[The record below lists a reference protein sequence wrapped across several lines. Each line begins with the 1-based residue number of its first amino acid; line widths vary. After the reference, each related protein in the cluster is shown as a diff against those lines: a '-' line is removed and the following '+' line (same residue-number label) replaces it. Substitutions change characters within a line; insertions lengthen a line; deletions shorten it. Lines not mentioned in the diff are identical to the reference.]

1 MISEIVVPF
10 QGSFSG
16 SVGQGTS
23 ARRVGSTRT
32 GQRMSTKPHNQDSGP
47 LELWTVEET
56 AAFLRVPVA
65 TLHKWRYLGKGP
77 RGHRVGKYVR
87 FDAAEVRRWVLSS

>member
-1 MISEIVVPF
+1 
-10 QGSFSG
+10 
-16 SVGQGTS
+16 
-23 ARRVGSTRT
+23 
-32 GQRMSTKPHNQDSGP
+32 MSTKPQIQDSGP

-65 TLHKWRYLGKGP
+65 TLHKWRHLGKGP

-87 FDAAEVRRWVLSS
+87 FDAAEVRRWVLSC